1 MTQITCSNTIN
12 ESIQETI
19 DLKKEDNL
27 CKQLKKNTF
36 NFKFTMILIF
46 I

>member
-1 MTQITCSNTIN
+1 MSETTCSNTTN
-12 ESIQETI
+12 ESTEETI